1 MLCKNKIVEKKLKS
15 PLIFFIQEKIAS
27 TWCMIVCICDQDCD
41 FCAARPYDVLT
52 PVSGH
57 DVERVLRHRL
67 AVQRSAIKKNKGY
80 LKT

>member
-1 MLCKNKIVEKKLKS
+1 MLCKNKIVEKKIKILMN
-15 PLIFFIQEKIAS
+15 FFIQENITS

-52 PVSGH
+52 SVSGH

-67 AVQRSAIKKNKGY
+67 AVQRSEKNKGY